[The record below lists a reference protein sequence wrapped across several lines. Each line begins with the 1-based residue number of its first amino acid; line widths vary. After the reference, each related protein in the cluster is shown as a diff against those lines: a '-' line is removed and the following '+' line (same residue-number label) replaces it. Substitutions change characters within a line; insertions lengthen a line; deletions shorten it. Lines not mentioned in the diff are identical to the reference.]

1 MSKLSYIEVRA
12 KPPEFMALTS
22 LTITEFELL
31 VPAFEKAFQEHMSQ
45 WRLDGQAR
53 TKRRYTTYQ
62 NCPLPTAEDR
72 LLFVLSYV
80 KSNPLQSNHGLLF
93 GMSQGKTNGWLHV
106 LLPVLRASLRNLGV
120 APARSVSELA
130 ARLGVSMLGESAE
143 AAPLPLFV
151 MTGPN
156 GASSVPKMPLHRKR
170 AIAARKEPI
179 R

>member
-1 MSKLSYIEVRA
+1 MSKLRYSDVSA
-12 KPPEFMALTS
+12 KPQEFMALTS

-31 VPAFEKAFQEHMSQ
+31 VPAFEHAFQAHMSQ

-62 NCPLPTAEDR
+62 NCPLPMAADR

-80 KSNPLQSNHGLLF
+80 KNNPLQSNHGLLF
-93 GMSQGKTNGWLHV
+93 GMSQGKTNVWLHV

-120 APARSVSELA
+120 APARSVRELA
-130 ARLGVSMLGESAE
+130 ARLGLAMPGESAE
-143 AAPLPLFV
+143 AGPLPLFV
-151 MTGPN
+151 MTGQN
-156 GASSVPKMPLHRKR
+156 GASSAPKMPLHRKR

-179 R
+179 P